1 MKKILVKGRQF
12 INEDGDPVVFRGI
25 NMVFKGSRVPGSDR
39 IDYIPDW
46 TEKTF
51 DTLAGCHFNLVRFGL
66 IWDAVEPRPGKY
78 CDEYLDKMG
87 AFIAMC
93 EQRGIYVML
102 DMHQDCY
109 SRDVADGAPAWACIT
124 GSRRYRKPKF
134 IWAESYWLDPAVHT
148 CFDNFWANSPILGK
162 GLQDYYADMWVH
174 VVSRFADYDNIIGYD
189 IMNEPFPAN
198 GGKLFRS
205 IAKSG
210 VATILSRKIKK
221 LKTLRKIV
229 SGDPFLGAL
238 SALDDHEAFRSF
250 VSGGEKLSR
259 EFDENLYYPFLKK
272 TAAAL
277 RQAGADGIIF
287 AENNYYSN
295 IGIPCR
301 VPRIVYDDG
310 TPEQN
315 FAFAPHGYD
324 FTVDTPD
331 TNVAGP
337 ERVDFIFA
345 RHKEAQERLDCPVI
359 VGEWGG
365 MVGGADDYPA
375 LRHLLRLFEENG
387 WSSTYWA
394 YYNGIEETK
403 IIDILK
409 A

>member
-12 INEDGDPVVFRGI
+12 VDEDGAPVVFRGI
-25 NMVFKGSRVPGSDR
+25 NMVFKGSRLPDSDK
-39 IDYIPDW
+39 IEYIPDW
-46 TEKTF
+46 TEQTF
-51 DTLAGCHFNLVRFGL
+51 DTLADCNFNLVRFGL

-87 AFIAMC
+87 EFIGMC
-93 EQRGIYVML
+93 NKRGIYVML

-109 SRDVADGAPAWACIT
+109 SRDVSDGAPAWACIT
-124 GSRRYRKPKF
+124 GSRKYRKPKF
-134 IWAESYWLDPAVHT
+134 IWAESYWFDPAVQT

-174 VVSRFADYDNIIGYD
+174 VANRLNKYDNILGYD
-189 IMNEPFPAN
+189 IMNEPYPAK

-205 IAKSG
+205 IAKSAASAVITG
-210 VATILSRKIKK
+210 KIKK
-221 LKTLRKIV
+221 LKTLKKML

-238 SALDDHEAFRSF
+238 SALDDPLAFRAF
-250 VSGGEKLSR
+250 VSGGEELSR
-259 EFDENLYYPFLKK
+259 DFDENLYYPFLKK
-272 TAAAL
+272 VASAL
-277 RQAGADGIIF
+277 RAAGAEGIIF

-295 IGIPCR
+295 IGIPCH
-301 VPRIVYDDG
+301 VPRLVYDDG
-310 TPEQN
+310 TAEPN

-324 FTVDTPD
+324 LTVDTPD

-345 RHKEAQERLDCPVI
+345 RHRETQERLNCPVL

-375 LRHLLRLFEENG
+375 LHHLLALFDKNG
-387 WSSTYWA
+387 WSNTYWA
-394 YYNGIEETK
+394 YHKGIEDTK
-403 IIDILK
+403 ILDILK
-409 A
+409 K